1 MNITIP
7 GRDALQISNI
17 VFDYNGTIAI
27 NGQLINGVGELINEY
42 ARSFN
47 FYVITADTYGTV
59 EKDLSDVACRVVKI
73 EENDQDRA
81 KLEFLNN
88 LGKHETLCVG
98 NGRND
103 RLMLKE
109 AALGIALIQEE
120 GGCVETLLA
129 ADIACRSVFD
139 VFGFLKTPNGLIAT
153 LRN

>member
-1 MNITIP
+1 MNIIIP
-7 GRDALQISNI
+7 GRGAVQISNI

-27 NGQLINGVGELINEY
+27 NGALIDGVAELINEQ
-42 ARSFN
+42 ASRFS

-59 EKDLSDVACRVVKI
+59 EKDLSDVACKIVKI
-73 EENDQDRA
+73 EEADQDRA
-81 KLEFLNN
+81 KLDFLNN

-109 AALGIALIQEE
+109 AVLGIALIQEE
-120 GGCVETLLA
+120 GVCVETLLA